1 MPKRREYSPEYKAKL
16 VIEVLREDT
25 TMSEIAFRENI
36 NIKQLSNWKTEFM
49 ENSARAF
56 SRSRDEKAAARQVES
71 LKDRERD
78 YQAKVGQLTLEN
90 DFLKS
95 VYKKLSGHE
104 WETWNGHKG

>member
-1 MPKRREYSPEYKAKL
+1 MPKRREFSPEYKAKL
-16 VIEVLREDT
+16 VIEVLREET
-25 TMSEIAFRENI
+25 TMSEIASRENI

-56 SRSRDEKAAARQVES
+56 SRSKDEKAAVREVEEMR
-71 LKDRERD
+71 DRERD

-95 VYKKLSGHE
+95 VYKKIHGHE
-104 WETWNGHKG
+104 WSPRNGNKG